1 MAGLSAI
8 RQGLADRI
16 ATIDGLRARDHIPD
30 NIVPPMA
37 FVNPTQIQYDL
48 DNARGLVQYTFTV
61 SLFASRAD
69 SRSAQNTV
77 DEFVSTSGLKS
88 VKAAIEGDRTLGG
101 IVDTCRVTNVTN
113 YVVQDANDTE
123 FLAVD
128 FNVEVYGQ

>member
-8 RQGLADRI
+8 RQGLADRL
-16 ATIDGLRARDHIPD
+16 ATIDGLRARDYIPD

-37 FVNPTQIQYDL
+37 FVNPTQIQYDV

-69 SRSAQNTV
+69 SRSAQLTV
-77 DEFVSTSGLKS
+77 DSYVSTSGLDS
-88 VKAAIEGDRTLGG
+88 VKTAIEGDRTLGG

-113 YVVQDANDTE
+113 YVVQDANDTD

-128 FNVEVYGQ
+128 FNVEVWGQ

>member
-1 MAGLSAI
+1 MAQLSDI
-8 RQGLADRI
+8 RSGLAARMN
-16 ATIDGLRARDHIPD
+16 TISGLRARDVIPD
-30 NIVPPMA
+30 NIAPPMA

-88 VKAAIEGDRTLGG
+88 VKAAIEADRTLGG

>member
-37 FVNPTQIQYDL
+37 FVNPTQIQYDV

-69 SRSAQNTV
+69 SRSAQLTV
-77 DEFVSTSGLKS
+77 DRYVSTSGLDS
-88 VKAAIEGDRTLGG
+88 VKDAIEGDRTLGG

-128 FNVEVYGQ
+128 FNVEVWGQ